1 MGKLEKESL
10 NVTICLISCVSAK
23 CFDYGGMKCTTCTLK
38 ALLGMQIEV
47 WPLF

>member
-10 NVTICLISCVSAK
+10 NVIIYLISCVSAK
-23 CFDYGGMKCTTCTLK
+23 GGMQCTTCTQK
-38 ALLGMQIEV
+38 ALLDMQIEV